1 MRRAPGADA
10 GAVCIVLGMSAPS
23 TKLPRVR
30 HAERPRP
37 DETVLKHGGVDLNN
51 GWLGR
56 HGTMSLTADR
66 LVFVPTVLDHI
77 LGAKRREIT
86 LDDIRAVERW
96 PLDPGDV
103 PRGGKRPRLYVD
115 TGETRYVFL
124 STDIDGWFDLLQ
136 LAFYKRSKE
145 DPGSGMP
152 EFRRTGVGNGLL
164 ETVASLESD

>member
-1 MRRAPGADA
+1 
-10 GAVCIVLGMSAPS
+10 MSAPS

-30 HAERPRP
+30 HAERPSP
-37 DETVLKHGGVDLNN
+37 DETVLKSGGVDLNN

-56 HGTMSLTADR
+56 HGTLSLTAER
-66 LVFVPTVLDHI
+66 LVFVPTVLDHV

-86 LDDIRAVERW
+86 LDDIRGVERW

-115 TGETRYVFL
+115 TAGTRYVFL

-145 DPGSGMP
+145 HPGSGMP